1 MPELQG
7 SAVDIFRDT
16 VYDITTMGYRIV
28 VDTNVFV
35 SALRSRRGASYR
47 LLTLIGTGD
56 FEIAVSVPLVLEY
69 ESAAKKVLDS
79 LPLSESYLDDILDY
93 ICSVATRRKI
103 HYRWR
108 PQLGDP
114 GDEMVLELAVESES
128 DLIVTYNKRDFR
140 GAERFGIRVATP
152 KEFLEEIGRI

>member
-103 HYRWR
+103 HYLWR